1 MAPPFDN
8 ADVPNFRLF
17 LARKLH
23 PRHVVNKSIVT
34 LILLGVALGARA
46 DVVQLTTG
54 KTVSGRVVAYGSDG
68 FFVQPTNSPPVKV
81 PADMVSSIDFSKGAV
96 LASVTTDGQE
106 PLHGKIWLY
115 AHGALNF
122 DSDNGETTKIPLTKI
137 SRVSFSADPI
147 PERPAPPPRP
157 KPESK
162 PFVSPYANAGAKIEV
177 ISHGEKV
184 DIQEHCERGKITIV
198 DFYAD
203 WCGPCRQAAPVLEE
217 LVNNDSDLVLRKV
230 DVVKWGTPVCQQ
242 FGINGIPFIQV
253 YDGRGNKV
261 GELKGFGKAALE
273 GLINRARQ

>member
-1 MAPPFDN
+1 MI
-8 ADVPNFRLF
+8 PNFPEF

-23 PRHVVNKSIVT
+23 PRQVVNKFIAT

-68 FFVQPTNSPPVKV
+68 FFVQPTNAPPVKV
-81 PADMVSSIDFSKGAV
+81 PANEVSSIDFSKGAV
-96 LASVTTDGQE
+96 LATVTMDGQE
-106 PLHGKIWLY
+106 PLAGKIWLY
-115 AHGALNF
+115 ARGALNF
-122 DSDNGETTKIPLTKI
+122 DSHNGETTKIPLTKI

-147 PERPAPPPRP
+147 PERPAPSPRP
-157 KPESK
+157 KPVEA
-162 PFVSPYANAGAKIEV
+162 PRASPYASSKIEV
-177 ISHGEKV
+177 ISHGEQV

-217 LVNNDSDLVLRKV
+217 LVNKDSDLVLRKV
-230 DVVKWGTPVCQQ
+230 DIVKWGSPVSQQ

-261 GELKGFGKAALE
+261 GEIKGFGKAALE
-273 GLINRARQ
+273 GLISRARQ